1 MRVIEGDVSM
11 RKRLA
16 VLLLFAVPGA
26 ICQQRPESLP
36 PAASVLGAQDDA
48 SGNKAPQLIQTLAI
62 NDQLVILA
70 SDVDGIGDRPFRVEF
85 DGTVTLPL
93 VGKVRALGLTVEQF
107 EKELI
112 GQLGG
117 YVRSPRVT
125 VKRLAARADTIVVAG
140 AFRNPGVH
148 TLSERRPLL
157 DVLSAVGGLQPNA
170 ARTIKITRRLD
181 GGRNPLPSAVEDP
194 ETGVSTATI
203 NVSRLIENPS
213 MRDDIVIE
221 PHDVLFAGPAGV
233 VFLTGEVMRPGS
245 FELAER
251 DSFGVTELISMAGG
265 LGRDAAPAKT
275 KILRPILNG
284 SRRAEIPVDVKNIL
298 DGGLADFRVLPN
310 DMVVVP
316 RSKGK
321 AQVFLRPV
329 VTYVVPA
336 VSMILVYRYFIQRPG
351 DR

>member
-1 MRVIEGDVSM
+1 VIDGDVSV

-16 VLLLFAVPGA
+16 VLLLFAAPGA

-36 PAASVLGAQDDA
+36 PAASVLGAQDGA
-48 SGNKAPQLIQTLAI
+48 SGNRAPQLIQTLAI

-70 SDVDGIGDRPFRVEF
+70 SEVDGIGDRPFRVEL

-93 VGKVRALGLTVEQF
+93 VGRVRALGLTVEQF
-107 EKELI
+107 EKELT
-112 GQLGG
+112 GQLGV
-117 YVRSPRVT
+117 YVRSPNVS

-148 TLSERRPLL
+148 PLSERRPLL
-157 DVLSAVGGLQPNA
+157 DVLSAVGGLQPNS
-170 ARTIKITRRLD
+170 ARTVKITRRLT
-181 GGRNPLPSAVEDP
+181 GRNPLPSAVVDP
-194 ETGVSTATI
+194 DTGASTATI
-203 NVSRLIENPS
+203 NVGRLIENPS
-213 MRDDIVIE
+213 ARDEIIVE
-221 PHDVLFAGPAGV
+221 PHDVLFADSAGV

-251 DSFGVTELISMAGG
+251 DSFGMTELISLAGG

-284 SRRAEIPVDVKNIL
+284 SRRAEIPVDVKSIL
-298 DGGLADFRVLPN
+298 DGSRADFPVLPN

-321 AQVFLRPV
+321 ARALRSV
-329 VTYVVPA
+329 AMYVVPTLA
-336 VSMILVYRYFIQRPG
+336 TTLLYVAFRR
-351 DR
+351 

>member
-1 MRVIEGDVSM
+1 MTVIEGDVSM

-26 ICQQRPESLP
+26 ICQQRLESLP
-36 PAASVLGAQDDA
+36 PAASVLDAQDGA
-48 SGNKAPQLIQTLAI
+48 SGNQAPQLKQTLAI

-70 SDVDGIGDRPFRVEF
+70 SDIDGIGDRPFRVEL
-85 DGTVTLPL
+85 DGTVMLPL

-112 GQLGG
+112 AQLGV
-117 YVRSPRVT
+117 YVRSPNVS

-140 AFRNPGVH
+140 AFRNPGVY
-148 TLSERRPLL
+148 TLSERRALL
-157 DVLSAVGGLQPNA
+157 DVVSAVGGLQPNA
-170 ARTIKITRRLD
+170 ARTIKITRRRN
-181 GGRNPLPSAVEDP
+181 GGRSPLPSAVEDL
-194 ETGVSTATI
+194 ETGVSTATV

-213 MRDDIVIE
+213 ARDDIIIE

-233 VFLTGEVMRPGS
+233 AFLTGEVLRPGP
-245 FELAER
+245 FEFAER
-251 DSFGVTELISMAGG
+251 DSLGVTELISLAGG
-265 LGRDAAPAKT
+265 LGRDAAPDKT

-284 SRRAEIPVDVKNIL
+284 SRRAEIPVDVKSIL
-298 DGGLADFRVLPN
+298 DGRLADFPVLPN

-321 AQVFLRPV
+321 AHALRTV
-329 VTYVVPA
+329 VMYVVPTVA
-336 VSMILVYRYFIQRPG
+336 TTLVYVALRR
-351 DR
+351 

>member
-1 MRVIEGDVSM
+1 MTVVEGDVSV

-36 PAASVLGAQDDA
+36 PAASVLGAQNDA
-48 SGNKAPQLIQTLAI
+48 SGNRAPQLIQTLAV

-70 SDVDGIGDRPFRVEF
+70 SEVDGIGDRPFRVEL

-93 VGKVRALGLTVEQF
+93 VGRVRALGLTVEQF
-107 EKELI
+107 EKELT
-112 GQLGG
+112 GQLGV
-117 YVRSPRVT
+117 YVRSPNVS

-148 TLSERRPLL
+148 PLAERRPLL
-157 DVLSAVGGLQPNA
+157 DVLSAVGGLQPNS
-170 ARTIKITRRLD
+170 ARTVKITRRLA
-181 GGRNPLPSAVEDP
+181 GRRSPLPASVEDP
-194 ETGVSTATI
+194 QTGISTATV
-203 NVSRLIENPS
+203 NVSRLIENPGT
-213 MRDDIVIE
+213 RDDIIIE
-221 PHDVLFAGPAGV
+221 PQDVLFAGPAGV
-233 VFLTGEVMRPGS
+233 VFLTGEVLRPGS

-251 DSFGVTELISMAGG
+251 DSFGMTELISLAGG

-284 SRRAEIPVDVKNIL
+284 TRRAEIPVDVKSIM
-298 DGGLADFRVLPN
+298 DGRLADFPVLPN

-321 AQVFLRPV
+321 ARTVRSV
-329 VTYVVPA
+329 AMYVVPTLA
-336 VSMILVYRYFIQRPG
+336 TTLLYVAFRR
-351 DR
+351 

>member
-1 MRVIEGDVSM
+1 VIEGDVSV

-16 VLLLFAVPGA
+16 VLLLSAVSGA

-48 SGNKAPQLIQTLAI
+48 SGNKAPQLMQTLAV

-70 SDVDGIGDRPFRVEF
+70 SDVDGIGDRPFRVEL

-93 VGKVRALGLTVEQF
+93 VGRVRALGLTVEQF
-107 EKELI
+107 EKELV
-112 GQLGG
+112 GQLGS
-117 YVRSPRVT
+117 YVRSPRVS
-125 VKRLAARADTIVVAG
+125 VKRLATRADTIVVAG

-148 TLSERRPLL
+148 PLSERRPLL

-170 ARTIKITRRLD
+170 ARTIKITRRFT
-181 GGRNPLPSAVEDP
+181 GRNPLPSAVVDP
-194 ETGVSTATI
+194 ETGASTATV
-203 NVSRLIENPS
+203 NVSRLIEDPS
-213 MRDDIVIE
+213 ARDDIVVE

-233 VFLTGEVMRPGS
+233 VFLTGEVLRPGS

-251 DSFGVTELISMAGG
+251 DSFGVTELVSLAGG
-265 LGRDAAPAKT
+265 WGRDAAPDKT

-284 SRRAEIPVDVKNIL
+284 SRRAEIPVNVKSIL
-298 DGGLADFRVLPN
+298 DGRLADFRVLPN
-310 DMVVVP
+310 DIVIVP

-321 AQVFLRPV
+321 ARAFRSVAM
-329 VTYVVPA
+329 YIVPTLA
-336 VSMILVYRYFIQRPG
+336 TTLVYVALRR
-351 DR
+351 